1 MEVYKGKNS
10 FWLIVIFVIYDICPI
25 FIYLCD
31 ASIVSH
37 IWWILLWVGVLF
49 NEFGVDTSYG

>member
-31 ASIVSH
+31 ASIVS
-37 IWWILLWVGVLF
+37 L
-49 NEFGVDTSYG
+49 YGGYYCGWRIIQ